1 MTILALDVGTH
12 CGWAALS
19 GGSIS
24 SGCEDFTLKRG
35 DPPGLKFTNFTI
47 WFISRLNKFHPDI
60 VVYEQAHFR
69 GRYATELLVGFTTR
83 IAEYCASR
91 GIEYAGVH
99 SGTLKKWAVGD
110 GRADKRSMMDG
121 ASVRI
126 GRKIT
131 NEHEA
136 DALWLLF
143 YAKARFSELNAPQKR
158 HPEAK
163 NEKETPL

>member
-1 MTILALDVGTH
+1 MVVLAIDPGTH
-12 CGWAALS
+12 CGWAALV
-19 GGSIS
+19 GTDIY

-83 IAEYCASR
+83 IVESCASR

-110 GRADKRSMMDG
+110 GRAAKPAMMRTM
-121 ASVRI
+121 AI
-126 GRKIT
+126 HMGRPIA

-143 YAKARFSELNAPQKR
+143 YAKAHFSELNAPQKR
-158 HPEAK
+158 HQEAK
-163 NEKETPL
+163 NE

>member
-1 MTILALDVGTH
+1 MKILALDVGTH

-35 DPPGLKFTNFTI
+35 DSPGLKFLKFSQ
-47 WFISRLNKFHPDI
+47 WFFDQLNKFRPDL

-69 GRYATELLVGFTTR
+69 GGYATELLVAFTTR
-83 IAEYCASR
+83 IMEFCAAR
-91 GIEYAGVH
+91 GIEYAAVY

-110 GRADKRSMMDG
+110 GRADKPTMMRKM
-121 ASVRI
+121 VI
-126 GRKIT
+126 HMGRPIT

-143 YAKARFSELNAPQKR
+143 YAKAHYQ
-158 HPEAK
+158 EAK
-163 NEKETPL
+163 NEKEQSS